1 MFKENFGVMYANFK
15 QFLGVSHLVNSC
27 SKLKK
32 RLEQRQWTLFYCLHG
47 WLCPNDLPQRFTPM
61 KAVFN
66 FRQVFFH
73 ASNQQIM
80 ISWLLICQIL
90 LISSSVVN
98 FANLLNWLFTT
109 FFIFT
114 NSKKS
119 VTTHLQKSFP
129 TEIQKFSGQKRI
141 ALLIS
146 YVQARSLQHMAVK
159 LKEANLMWKIIALRP
174 YPYRIT

>member
-1 MFKENFGVMYANFK
+1 MD
-15 QFLGVSHLVNSC
+15 LV
-27 SKLKK
+27 L
-32 RLEQRQWTLFYCLHG
+32 LFA
-47 WLCPNDLPQRFTPM
+47 WLTLPQWFTP
-61 KAVFN
+61 KIYPNENAVFN

-73 ASNQQIM
+73 ANNQQFM

-98 FANLLNWLFTT
+98 FTSLLNQLFTT

-114 NSKKS
+114 DSKKS

-146 YVQARSLQHMAVK
+146 YV
-159 LKEANLMWKIIALRP
+159 
-174 YPYRIT
+174 

>member
-1 MFKENFGVMYANFK
+1 MFKENFGVIYANFK
-15 QFLGVSHLVNSC
+15 QFLRVSHLVNSC

-32 RLEQRQWTLFYCLHG
+32 RLEQLQWTLFYCLHG
-47 WLCPNDLPQRFTPM
+47 WLYPNDLPQRFTPM
-61 KAVFN
+61 KTPFLTSGK
-66 FRQVFFH
+66 FFFH
-73 ASNQQIM
+73 ANNQQFM

-98 FANLLNWLFTT
+98 FTSLLNQLFTT

-114 NSKKS
+114 DSKKS

-146 YVQARSLQHMAVK
+146 YV
-159 LKEANLMWKIIALRP
+159 
-174 YPYRIT
+174 